1 MDDRRPVEN
10 AKTITTTITRTMGRF
25 LSGPSRS
32 WPSRALLPLLAL
44 STALGGCAGDGH
56 VRVASENFNSR
67 VGLIVIHH
75 TTDDFAN
82 SLNVLTRRS
91 GYPVSS
97 HYLIPEPDDPT
108 YEKGRLRVYE
118 LVPETERA
126 WHAGNSYWGGRI
138 SLNDQSIGIE
148 LVNRTWCHTSAV
160 DAGVVL
166 DAVGVEDTNPD
177 PNPIDETTAIPDATP
192 ASICFY
198 PDFAD
203 SQIELLVDLLDDIL
217 ERHPS
222 VHPTQIVGHSD
233 IAPDR
238 KIDPGPRFPWQRLAR
253 LGYGAWYDDV
263 TVIRYWERFRLEPLP
278 LTNVQRALRAYGY
291 GIEVSGKF
299 DVRTR
304 NVVRAFQMHFR
315 PSQSYG
321 RITTDTVATLFALIE
336 KYYPDR
342 LDELLQVDDTLEEP
356 CVPPNGTGSS
366 R

>member
-1 MDDRRPVEN
+1 
-10 AKTITTTITRTMGRF
+10 MGSF
-25 LSGPSRS
+25 ISGCSRLLPSF
-32 WPSRALLPLLAL
+32 ALLLLLAL
-44 STALGGCAGDGH
+44 YTALGGCAGDGH

-75 TTDDFAN
+75 TTDGFAN
-82 SLNVLTRRS
+82 SLRILTRRS
-91 GYPVSS
+91 AYPVSS

-108 YEKGRLRVYE
+108 YEKARLRVYE
-118 LVPETERA
+118 LVPETGRA
-126 WHAGNSYWGGRI
+126 WHAGNSYWGGRT

-148 LVNRTWCHTSAV
+148 LVNRTWCHISAV
-160 DAGVVL
+160 DAGGVL
-166 DAVGVEDTNPD
+166 DVAGVEDPNPD

-203 SQIELLVDLLDDIL
+203 SQIELLVELLDDIL

-253 LGYGAWYDDV
+253 LGYGAWYDDA

-291 GIEVSGKF
+291 GIEVTGEF
-299 DVRTR
+299 DIQTR
-304 NVVRAFQMHFR
+304 NVLRAFQMHFR
-315 PSQSYG
+315 PAETFG
-321 RITTDTVATLFALIE
+321 RITPETVATLFALIE
-336 KYYPDR
+336 KYYPEQ
-342 LDELLQVDDTLEEP
+342 LDELLRVDESVDDAVVEP
-356 CVPPNGTGSS
+356 CVRPDGT
-366 R
+366 